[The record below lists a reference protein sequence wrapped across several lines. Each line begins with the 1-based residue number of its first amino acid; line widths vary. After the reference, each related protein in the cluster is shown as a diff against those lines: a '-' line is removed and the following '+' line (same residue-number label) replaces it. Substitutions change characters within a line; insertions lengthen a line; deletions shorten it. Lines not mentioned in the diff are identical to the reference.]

1 MYAIIEE
8 HALER
13 LRGTP
18 DVLAEQVAH
27 LLHMA
32 GRNSVTLQVLRTRV
46 GVHAGAMGPFVILDF
61 PEPASPVVY
70 LETYTDGLFL
80 ERREEIDQ
88 YRSLWDRIRDAALP
102 PDRTV
107 EFLRSLLTL

>member
-1 MYAIIEE
+1 
-8 HALER
+8 
-13 LRGTP
+13 
-18 DVLAEQVAH
+18 
-27 LLHMA
+27 
-32 GRNSVTLQVLRTRV
+32 
-46 GVHAGAMGPFVILDF
+46 
-61 PEPASPVVY
+61 VY